1 MVGALIAI
9 HFLEDGYDSASSR
22 TYLAIKT
29 PEPPWNI
36 PMSPFFWRV
45 SHELLFLSQLGS
57 DFQWNLLSLL
67 IVNLLYQLIWS
78 QINC

>member
-1 MVGALIAI
+1 MVGALIAT

-36 PMSPFFWRV
+36 PMLSV
-45 SHELLFLSQLGS
+45 LLACFLWTTFLSQIGER
-57 DFQWNLLSLL
+57 LL
-67 IVNLLYQLIWS
+67 IAQKEITLSFFYHI
-78 QINC
+78 

>member
-36 PMSPFFWRV
+36 PMCPFFWRV
-45 SHELLFLSQLGS
+45 SHELLFFKSIGERFSVEFTEFVDRQPS
-57 DFQWNLLSLL
+57 FTNW
-67 IVNLLYQLIWS
+67 
-78 QINC
+78 